1 MRFTPSTRPRH
12 LIVLFAFVGLATGA
26 AFLGF
31 DAAWL
36 RRDADAALATYRSDL
51 MAEKENLVRILV
63 DQIFQVI
70 DFERL
75 HALDDAGGDAAA
87 GDALARGRLVGM
99 LSRLRTE
106 NDGYFWVNEIIDYSG
121 GDGYARRLVH
131 PNLPET
137 VGSLLSTDTKDA
149 DGRLPY
155 LAELE
160 GMKKDGE
167 LLQVYKFK
175 KPGVDE
181 LGLKMSYARLYRD
194 FDWVVATGVYLDD
207 VEAQAAA
214 KGAELARGLRGQL
227 LLLGG
232 FTVGLLAVALG
243 VLLAGARWSFA
254 RIAELA
260 ERDSLTGLFNRRA
273 GLERLE
279 AELGRGGRERAFLSA
294 IMVDSDHFKQVNDTR
309 GHEAGDLALR
319 AMARACA
326 SELRAEDVAIRW
338 GGEEFLF
345 FLPGAGLESAVA
357 VAERIRLRVQATR
370 IGREGEPFSV
380 TLSGGVAALL
390 PGEDAASL
398 VRRADRAL
406 YRAKGEGRNRVVAD
420 AGG

>member
-1 MRFTPSTRPRH
+1 MRYTSSTRPRH
-12 LIVLFAFVGLATGA
+12 LLVLFALVGLATGG
-26 AFLGF
+26 AFIAF

-36 RRDADAALATYRSDL
+36 RRDAEASLATYESDL
-51 MAEKENLVRILV
+51 LAEKENLVRVLV

-70 DFERL
+70 DFERS
-75 HALDDAGGDAAA
+75 HALDDSGGDAAE
-87 GDALARGRLVGM
+87 GDALARGRIVGL

-106 NDGYFWVNEIIDYSG
+106 NDGYFWVNEILDYEG
-121 GDGYARRLVH
+121 GDGYARRVVH

-137 VGSLLSTDTKDA
+137 VGSLLSTNTQDA

-160 GMKKDGE
+160 GVKKDGE

-181 LGLKMSYARLYRD
+181 LGLKMSFARLYRD

-207 VEAQAAA
+207 VRTQVEA
-214 KGAELARGLRGQL
+214 KRAELDRGMRDQL
-227 LLLGG
+227 ILLGG
-232 FTVGLLAVALG
+232 FTVGMLVVALG

-260 ERDSLTGLFNRRA
+260 ERDSLTGLYNRRA

-279 AELGRGGRERAFLSA
+279 AELVRGGRTGAGTCVL
-294 IMVDSDHFKQVNDTR
+294 MVDVDRFKDVNDAR

-319 AMARACA
+319 ALARAST
-326 SELRAEDVAIRW
+326 SELRAEDIAIRW

-345 FLPGAGLESAVA
+345 VLPGAALGQALV
-357 VAERIRLRVQATR
+357 VAERIRSRVESTR
-370 IGREGEPFSV
+370 IGREGEPFGI
-380 TLSGGVAALL
+380 TLSGGVAERR
-390 PGEDAASL
+390 PGEDWSSL
-398 VRRADRAL
+398 VRRADDAL
-406 YRAKGEGRNRVVAD
+406 YRAKAAGRNRIEAD
-420 AGG
+420 AGS